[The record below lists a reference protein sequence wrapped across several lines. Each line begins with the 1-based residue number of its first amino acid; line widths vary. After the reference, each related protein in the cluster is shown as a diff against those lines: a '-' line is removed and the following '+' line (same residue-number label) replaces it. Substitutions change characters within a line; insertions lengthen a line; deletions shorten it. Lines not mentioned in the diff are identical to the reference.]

1 MSLSYSGEW
10 PETQSGVK
18 QNVLQLM
25 GFSNL
30 YNIIP
35 GNKST
40 ALLLI
45 TTRKQIGQLA
55 LREPIATDKALIFL
69 LEEWK

>member
-1 MSLSYSGEW
+1 
-10 PETQSGVK
+10 
-18 QNVLQLM
+18 M

-55 LREPIATDKALIFL
+55 LREPIATDKALIFCQRNENKVNTRGCFQKYPTNGHFFYFFIL
-69 LEEWK
+69 